1 VTRATIVNK
10 KRGEFKLALHRTSLK
25 QKFGLPCEA
34 VVSKSGDRELTI
46 IISKDMPHLA
56 LMGNDRLCVINGV
69 EPRSRSECVRILNDS
84 LSLSL
89 SFRRHPMRLHDL
101 THRIQEIG
109 DDDFEV
115 NEEPECFERLLTCGL
130 CSMLDA
136 NGPQERITAH
146 GQFDESHSYY
156 GQPHSRAARPINHE
170 LNDYRQSS
178 GRGPITHEMN
188 VYGQSPARSS
198 RGPVNHA
205 TGSYNR
211 RPMERQAEVYEYDA
225 HAPPRRHYSSPGQG
239 RAEPSVKARMRM
251 QDHSRDIFRG

>member
-1 VTRATIVNK
+1 
-10 KRGEFKLALHRTSLK
+10 
-25 QKFGLPCEA
+25 
-34 VVSKSGDRELTI
+34 
-46 IISKDMPHLA
+46 MPHLA